1 MNLFWGREII
11 KNEGEANKTDIIK
24 NVSNRIYFYSEINTE
39 NVLNL
44 VLSLKENDN
53 TFIAK
58 SKELNLESLIPI
70 YLHIQSYGGD
80 IFSGF
85 SAMDNILMC
94 KSPVITIVDGVCAS
108 SGTFLSIVGKKR
120 FITKNSYMLIHQ
132 LSSFHWGKYSEL
144 EDQKQNMD
152 NFMIKIKD
160 IYSQY
165 TKIPKIV
172 LEDILKH
179 DLFLD
184 ANKCLEYGLVDD
196 II

>member
-1 MNLFWGREII
+1 MNFYWGKEVTNDCSDEKR
-11 KNEGEANKTDIIK
+11 DIIK
-24 NVSNRIYFYSEINTE
+24 SVFNRIYFYSDINST

-44 VLSLKENDN
+44 VQTLKQNDDE
-53 TFIAK
+53 FIVK
-58 SKELNLESLIPI
+58 SKELNLENLIPI
-70 YLHIQSYGGD
+70 YLHIQSYGGE

-108 SGTFLSIVGKKR
+108 AGTFLSIVGKKR
-120 FITKNSYMLIHQ
+120 LITKNSYMLIHQ

-152 NFMIKIKD
+152 NFMIKIKE
-160 IYSQY
+160 IYTEY
-165 TKIPKIV
+165 TKIPKVV
-172 LEDILKH
+172 LDDILKH
-179 DLFLD
+179 DLFFD
-184 ANKCLEYGLVDD
+184 ANRCLEYGLVDE

>member
-1 MNLFWGREII
+1 MNFYWGKDVTNDCSDEKR
-11 KNEGEANKTDIIK
+11 DIIK
-24 NVSNRIYFYSEINTE
+24 SVSNRIYFYSDINSE

-44 VLSLKENDN
+44 VQTLKQNDN
-53 TFIAK
+53 EFMVK
-58 SKELNLESLIPI
+58 SKELGLENLIPI
-70 YLHIQSYGGD
+70 YLHIQSYGGE

-108 SGTFLSIVGKKR
+108 AGTFLSIVGKKR
-120 FITKNSYMLIHQ
+120 LITKNSYMLIHQ

-152 NFMIKIKD
+152 NFMIKIKE
-160 IYSQY
+160 IYTEY
-165 TKIPKIV
+165 TKIPKVV
-172 LEDILKH
+172 LDDILKH
-179 DLFLD
+179 DLFFD
-184 ANKCLEYGLVDD
+184 ANRCLEYGLVDE

>member
-1 MNLFWGREII
+1 MNFYWGKEVTNDCSDEKR
-11 KNEGEANKTDIIK
+11 DIIK
-24 NVSNRIYFYSEINTE
+24 SVFNRIYFYSDINST

-44 VLSLKENDN
+44 VQTLKQNDN
-53 TFIAK
+53 EFIVK
-58 SKELNLESLIPI
+58 SKELNLENLIPI
-70 YLHIQSYGGD
+70 YLHIQSYGGE

-108 SGTFLSIVGKKR
+108 AGTFLSIVGKKR
-120 FITKNSYMLIHQ
+120 LITKNSYMLIHQ

-152 NFMIKIKD
+152 NFMIKIKE
-160 IYSQY
+160 IYTEY
-165 TKIPKIV
+165 TKIPKVV
-172 LEDILKH
+172 LDDILKH
-179 DLFLD
+179 DLFFD
-184 ANKCLEYGLVDD
+184 SNKCLEYGLVDE

>member
-1 MNLFWGREII
+1 MNFYWGKEVTNDCSDEKR
-11 KNEGEANKTDIIK
+11 DIIK
-24 NVSNRIYFYSEINTE
+24 SVFNRIYFYSDINST

-44 VLSLKENDN
+44 VQTLKQNDN
-53 TFIAK
+53 EFIVK
-58 SKELNLESLIPI
+58 SKELNLENLIPI
-70 YLHIQSYGGD
+70 YLHIQSYGGE

-108 SGTFLSIVGKKR
+108 AGTFLSIVGKKR
-120 FITKNSYMLIHQ
+120 LITKNSYMLIHQ

-152 NFMIKIKD
+152 NFMIKIKE
-160 IYSQY
+160 IYTEY
-165 TKIPKIV
+165 TKIPKVV
-172 LEDILKH
+172 LDDILKH
-179 DLFLD
+179 DLFFD
-184 ANKCLEYGLVDD
+184 ANRCLEYGLVDE